1 MQESCTDLVACEP
14 AEDQQEYLSIN
25 YTDHFPDSNTKADT
39 DQKCNNLNRKFT
51 CIKGPKHPSTS
62 ESMNNSKHFEKYERL
77 FIRLIKLDST
87 KLSQTGP
94 SSNAKNSSQQLSS
107 AKLDFKANLTESPLK
122 RPKIES
128 KGGNLLNVN
137 KTESV
142 RMEELLWKQFK
153 KRKEKLGP
161 DGSSGENIKESGI
174 SEFEIEPYEYKKT
187 EKSVY
192 ETYVKLVTANG
203 KTDHCCLL
211 CPFVGQSFHQISL
224 HYKFKHKEIPIEEMH
239 FCNVRGCQFKTIHK
253 GMFKWHMRRHELVGN
268 KLISAEFTCN
278 QCGKIF
284 ENRKGFL
291 IHLKHMH
298 KEQLAQNDFPCS
310 TCKFRASIKVE
321 LESHIYKCHMPSTAK
336 PKFTC
341 NICGFTT
348 ICQDSF
354 QKHLTNVHLKN
365 N

>member
-239 FCNVRGCQFKTIHK
+239 FCN
-253 GMFKWHMRRHELVGN
+253 
-268 KLISAEFTCN
+268 
-278 QCGKIF
+278 CGKIF

>member
-39 DQKCNNLNRKFT
+39 DQKCNNLNRKST
-51 CIKGPKHPSTS
+51 CIKGSKHPSTS

-239 FCNVRGCQFKTIHK
+239 FCN
-253 GMFKWHMRRHELVGN
+253 
-268 KLISAEFTCN
+268 
-278 QCGKIF
+278 
-284 ENRKGFL
+284 
-291 IHLKHMH
+291 
-298 KEQLAQNDFPCS
+298 NDFPCS